1 MNSFIYDTLP
11 TKRHFRH
18 LVLQPGD
25 GDDALI
31 GELRTAHIDQA
42 LDFDAISYVWGSPL
56 QVSEIE
62 CAGNSIR
69 LTASLR
75 DVLRSLRLP
84 DKPKCLWA
92 DQICINQGDIAERSR
107 QVALMADI
115 YKKSKTTLVYLGKAT
130 PEEASNVASLLAEVN
145 DLIRVQMGTL
155 SSWDRVA
162 NVAPDDPITVDERW
176 MSIGAL
182 TQRPW
187 FDRVWVV
194 QEAGLSS
201 RPVILFG
208 DLIFEWETVFRALKW
223 VQLRATVIAYKFH
236 LNWHGIH
243 MDREEIWCGKEPSGT
258 AAPWS
263 FLDVMHASRQL
274 QATEIRD
281 HLFAFLGHPAASHPD
296 TKQLIITPDYARDIA
311 ELHLEFATRY
321 IQWTKNLD
329 ILSFV
334 QEAGRLSSSWVP
346 SWAAF
351 DGSVLA
357 QLGEAVYNAGG
368 ARVKTLPSFP
378 VGGKGLNIE
387 GVLLDDF
394 HFLSPTFLESDFS

>member
-1 MNSFIYDTLP
+1 MPS
-11 TKRHFRH
+11 
-18 LVLQPGD
+18 G
-25 GDDALI
+25 
-31 GELRTAHIDQA
+31 
-42 LDFDAISYVWGSPL
+42 
-56 QVSEIE
+56 
-62 CAGNSIR
+62 AG
-69 LTASLR
+69 
-75 DVLRSLRLP
+75 
-84 DKPKCLWA
+84 
-92 DQICINQGDIAERSR
+92 RSR
-107 QVALMADI
+107 RWPT
-115 YKKSKTTLVYLGKAT
+115 STRNPKTTLVYLGKAA

-162 NVAPDDPITVDERW
+162 NVAPDDPITEDERW

-334 QEAGRLSSSWVP
+334 QEAGRLSSSWVRAGRRLMARCLH
-346 SWAAF
+346 SSAKQYITLAGH
-351 DGSVLA
+351 GS
-357 QLGEAVYNAGG
+357 
-368 ARVKTLPSFP
+368 RRCPRFR
-378 VGGKGLNIE
+378 
-387 GVLLDDF
+387 
-394 HFLSPTFLESDFS
+394 